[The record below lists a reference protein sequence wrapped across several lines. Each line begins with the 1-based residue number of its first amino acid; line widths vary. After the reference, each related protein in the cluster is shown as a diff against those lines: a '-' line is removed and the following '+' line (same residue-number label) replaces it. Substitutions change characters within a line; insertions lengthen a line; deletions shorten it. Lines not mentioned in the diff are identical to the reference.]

1 MLCEMYLQ
9 LLLILQCAHTKKNY
23 LDISTL
29 QKTYEMENELT
40 DENVRFKR
48 STFYR
53 YILIGWMRCYGL
65 WLFQIWSLSGGAGI

>member
-1 MLCEMYLQ
+1 MLCEIYLQ
-9 LLLILQCAHTKKNY
+9 LLLILQCAQTKKNY

-40 DENVRFKR
+40 DENIRFKR

-53 YILIGWMRCYGL
+53 YILIGWIR
-65 WLFQIWSLSGGAGI
+65 